1 MIFFH
6 SIFMFRWLMAS
17 VLCSWSLVSLY
28 SKPYLKVQQ
37 VRSIDYPYIQ
47 VEISLAN
54 ITPVKGIGSSSFEIY
69 ENDWKVNSFHVRKI
83 EPEKNPKKII
93 LLVDSSKTLSKERF
107 DTQLNAIRNFTKVL
121 NGNDSITVLSYNNK
135 VTNHCGFISEK
146 LKMLDCI
153 RRIRREG
160 SKAVLRDAIFEGLK
174 LSQGLSPERHAI
186 ILFTDGKEE
195 GSVMEMS
202 DIMNMLNLS
211 STPIFAV
218 ATGDQKKLRSI
229 SRIIRVS
236 GGDIYHVDRIKD
248 VSKIYLLIN
257 ELLDNIYVIRY
268 ISQASATSLD
278 GKKVKL
284 LVRVSSRDFTEEET
298 YTFFLH
304 NFSLTSLWQKIKT
317 DERYWLFGVVGF
329 LFLLLIIGIM
339 RKPRY
344 IVQEP
349 RKASSQPDGRH
360 PEERLIG
367 EGDYIQDYLD
377 DEEPKTTEII
387 APVKKPE
394 KRSPLR
400 ESSPTP
406 PRKTARG
413 YLVEKEGPHTG
424 RRYELNWENISIG
437 YSDENSIAVD
447 DPSVSY
453 EHAKIKQKDGR
464 FILYDLLSENGTY
477 LNGKKLLRP
486 SMLRDF
492 DEIQMG
498 KTKLIFRK
506 VFQSV

>member
-1 MIFFH
+1 
-6 SIFMFRWLMAS
+6 MFYALGP
-17 VLCSWSLVSLY
+17 LFLY
-28 SKPYLKVQQ
+28 TARPYLKVQQ

-121 NGNDSITVLSYNNK
+121 NGNDSIAILSYNNK

-153 RRIRREG
+153 HRIRREG

-174 LSQGLSPERHAI
+174 LSKGLSPERHAI

-202 DIMNMLNLS
+202 DIMNMLNQS

-218 ATGDQKKLRSI
+218 ATGDPKKIRSI

-236 GGDIYHVDRIKD
+236 GGDIYHVNRIKD

-284 LVRVSSRDFTEEET
+284 LVRVSSPEFTEEET

-329 LFLLLIIGIM
+329 LFLLLIMGII
-339 RKPRY
+339 RRPRY
-344 IVQEP
+344 IVQESG
-349 RKASSQPDGRH
+349 KASSKPDGRRS
-360 PEERLIG
+360 EEKLVG
-367 EGDYIQDYLD
+367 EGGGYDIQDYLD

-387 APVKKPE
+387 TPVKKPE
-394 KRSPLR
+394 KRSSVR
-400 ESSPTP
+400 ESP
-406 PRKTARG
+406 PKKTARG

-437 YSDENSIAVD
+437 YSDENSIAMD

-464 FILYDLLSENGTY
+464 FFLYDLLSENGTY

-486 SMLRDF
+486 SLLRDF